1 MVVPVVGEDR
11 RLRQEDKQVD
21 GVELER
27 EEERRRGSELV
38 EDDAEAIH
46 ELDSRSAS
54 DRDEPRTAVIAGAM
68 HQILDGEHIIV
79 EELELSQRQAR
90 ALEALK
96 TATCGRDQKL
106 DAFVYAE
113 DRRALLEQ
121 ALAVLQPDLAVLQ
134 QLGGSAFEELL
145 HGVGELR
152 EQLASLE
159 DAQEELE
166 AEEEA
171 KAEAD
176 DKDDSDDDDV
186 VDDVEE
192 EDEEEEE
199 KEEEK
204 KEDRGGGKAKTST
217 LTGPPR
223 PEVAKPPTTLG
234 EANDIADAARDPW
247 WKRG

>member
-1 MVVPVVGEDR
+1 
-11 RLRQEDKQVD
+11 LRQEDKQVD

-145 HGVGELR
+145 HGR
-152 EQLASLE
+152 KS
-159 DAQEELE
+159 
-166 AEEEA
+166 
-171 KAEAD
+171 
-176 DKDDSDDDDV
+176 S
-186 VDDVEE
+186 
-192 EDEEEEE
+192 
-199 KEEEK
+199 
-204 KEDRGGGKAKTST
+204 RRRRRRR
-217 LTGPPR
+217 PR
-223 PEVAKPPTTLG
+223 PMTRTTPTTTMWWTTSRRRTRKRRRRRRRRRKTAG
-234 EANDIADAARDPW
+234 AARP
-247 WKRG
+247 RPRR